1 MNRPDLLDELPEE
14 IAEYVPD
21 TLPDKLNP
29 GSEAEEEGMYLGV
42 ALVEWAIHER
52 GFKPADANKLIQ
64 RVLQDSITAAQLDQ
78 LGLPDNFFLN

>member
-1 MNRPDLLDELPEE
+1 MNRQNLLDELPEE
-14 IAEYVPD
+14 IAKYVPD
-21 TLPDKLNP
+21 TLPDRLNP
-29 GSEAEEEGMYLGV
+29 DSEAEAEGMYLGV

-52 GFKPADANKLIQ
+52 GFHPADANKLIQ